1 MPLPKHLLEEQVR
14 RHDGEH
20 RAAEGDRRRDAILTA
35 LACMAWAGLGIF
47 LLMLSVRTDAS
58 ALARVSYF
66 GGVAIGNGGI
76 IFTLLAA
83 YRRGEKRGD
92 W

>member
-1 MPLPKHLLEEQVR
+1 MDELAT
-14 RHDGEH
+14 RHEREH
-20 RAAEGDRRRDAILTA
+20 MSAEGDRRRDAVRTA
-35 LACMAWAGLGIF
+35 LLCMAWAALGIF
-47 LLMLSVRTDAS
+47 LLLLSFHLTQGVYAN
-58 ALARVSYF
+58 LSYYA
-66 GGVAIGNGGI
+66 GLGIGNAGI